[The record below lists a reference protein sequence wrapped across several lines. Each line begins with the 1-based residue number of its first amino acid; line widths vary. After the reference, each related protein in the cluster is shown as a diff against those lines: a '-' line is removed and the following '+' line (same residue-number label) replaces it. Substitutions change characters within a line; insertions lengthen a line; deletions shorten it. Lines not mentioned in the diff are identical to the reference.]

1 MARLEIAKRAE
12 ADLDRI
18 FQFLAAHDFFAAVA
32 VSALILDA
40 LEVLTRHPFM
50 GRSVEGPLRELVISR
65 GKSGY
70 VALYEYFQA
79 EDLVM
84 VLALRHQRE
93 AGFTGG
99 EDS

>member
-1 MARLEIAKRAE
+1 MARVEIAKRAQ

-18 FQFLAAHDFFAAVA
+18 FQFLAANDLFAAAA

-40 LEVLTRHPFM
+40 LEILSRHPLV
-50 GRSVEGPLRELVISR
+50 GRSVEGRLRELVISR

-70 VALYEYFQA
+70 VALYEYFEA
-79 EDLVM
+79 EDVVM

-93 AGFTGG
+93 AGFTGR